1 MYSRILG
8 KTITDKLFCGKAII
22 LTGARQT
29 GKTTLIKKILS
40 ANNIQSFNCDN
51 PTDRKL
57 LNDKD
62 LTFLQQLIGNKKIIF
77 IDEGQKVPT
86 IGQTVKLLVDHYGK
100 EKQILV
106 TGSSSINL
114 LDSVQETL
122 TGRKFVY
129 TLYPLSLE
137 EIYSRDQILDLF
149 KNLPTYLLFGNYPE
163 IVGLS
168 TFAEKIELLME
179 LQGSSLFKD
188 IFEFQQIKNPTVL
201 RDLLKALALQIGSE
215 VSYNELSNLL
225 GIDKKTVERYVDLL
239 EKNFLIYRLSPYTT
253 HKRHELSKLK
263 KIYFYDLGIRNALLN
278 NFNFL
283 DSRNDVGALWEN
295 FVITER
301 MKYRAYHKINA
312 NQYFWRTYNSSEI
325 DLVEELDGKLYG
337 YEIKWNEKK
346 HTASPSGWQEYANSS
361 YNIITPNKL
370 SEFIFKI

>member
-1 MYSRILG
+1 MYNRLLE
-8 KTITDKLFCGKAII
+8 KTILTKLFCGKAII
-22 LTGARQT
+22 ITGARQT
-29 GKTTLIKKILS
+29 GKTTLIKRILS
-40 ANNIQSFNCDN
+40 VNEVQLFNCDN

-57 LNDKD
+57 LNDRD
-62 LTFLQQLIGNKKIIF
+62 LIFLQQLIGNKKIVF
-77 IDEGQKVPT
+77 IDEGQKVST

-114 LDSVQETL
+114 LDSIQETL

-137 EIYSRDQILDLF
+137 EIYSREQTLDAL
-149 KNLPTYLLFGNYPE
+149 KNLSTYLLFGNYPE
-163 IVGLS
+163 VVSLP

-179 LQGSSLFKD
+179 LHNSSLFKD
-188 IFEFQQIKNPTVL
+188 IFEFQRIKNPIVL
-201 RDLLKALALQIGSE
+201 RDLLKALALQLGSE
-215 VSYNELSNLL
+215 VSYHELSNLL
-225 GIDKKTVERYVDLL
+225 GIDKKTVERYIDLL

-253 HKRHELSKLK
+253 HQRRELSKLK

-301 MKYRAYHKINA
+301 LKYRTYHKIYA
-312 NQYFWRTYNSSEI
+312 DQYFWRTYDGSEI
-325 DLVEELDGKLYG
+325 DLVEESAGQLRG
-337 YEIKWNEKK
+337 YEIKWSEKK
-346 HTASPSGWQEYANSS
+346 RATFPLGWQGYGNSS
-361 YNIITPNKL
+361 YTLITPTKL
-370 SEFIFKI
+370 SGFVF

>member
-1 MYSRILG
+1 MYDRLLE
-8 KTITDKLFCGKAII
+8 DVVLNKLFCGKAII
-22 LTGARQT
+22 VVGARQT
-29 GKTTLIKKILS
+29 GKTTLVKKILS
-40 ANNIQSFNCDN
+40 SYDTQLFNCDN

-57 LNDKD
+57 LDDKD

-77 IDEGQKVPT
+77 IDEGQKVST
-86 IGQTVKLLVDHYGK
+86 IGQTVKLLVDHYGS

-106 TGSSSINL
+106 SGSSSINL

-137 EIYSRDQILDLF
+137 EIYHHDQQLDWL
-149 KNLPTYLLFGNYPE
+149 KNLSTYLIFGNYPE
-163 IVGLS
+163 VIS
-168 TFAEKIELLME
+168 RPSFAEKIELLME
-179 LQGSSLFKD
+179 LQSSALFKD
-188 IFEFQQIKNPTVL
+188 IFEFQQIKNPTIL

-253 HKRHELSKLK
+253 RKRQELAKLK
-263 KIYFYDLGIRNALLN
+263 KIYFYDLGLRNALLN

-283 DSRNDVGALWEN
+283 DSRNDVGSLWEN
-295 FVITER
+295 FIITER
-301 MKYRAYHKINA
+301 MKYRVYHKIHA
-312 NQYFWRTYNSSEI
+312 NQYFWRTYSGSEI
-325 DLVEELDGKLYG
+325 DLVEELDGKLHG

-346 HTASPSGWQEYANSS
+346 RVNVPSGWQEYANSS
-361 YNIITPNKL
+361 YDVITPNKL
-370 SEFIFKI
+370 LGFVL